1 MQVILVCTTV
11 DSEPV
16 AQSMARTLIERQLAA
31 CVQIHPITSVYRWQD
46 QVEQGQEFKLTC
58 KTTAD
63 LYRQVEHAL
72 RELHPYELPAIY
84 ATPLDLIYAPF
95 EQWVKDETEVNR
107 HPRA

>member
-11 DSEPV
+11 DSEPLAHSIAGALV
-16 AQSMARTLIERQLAA
+16 DRQLAA
-31 CVQIHPITSVYRWQD
+31 CVQIHPIDSVYRWQG
-46 QVEQGQEFKLTC
+46 QIEQGKEFKLTC

-63 LYRQVEHAL
+63 LYRQVEHAI

-84 ATPLDLIYAPF
+84 AMPLHLIYAPF
-95 EQWVKDETEVNR
+95 EQWVLDETEVNR